1 RGRPRHSNQIKKAKA
16 AKAAKAAK
24 VFPISPPLSGQI
36 RMNSGPSG
44 TRVCL
49 RRASQTTSQPIH
61 GRTACTPPRAYL
73 PGSRARRPGARA
85 GGVRERQPILVAVE
99 LEHRPG
105 GLLDPVHAVGP
116 EVRVFLRSDDEHV
129 SRSQRPDQ
137 LVEVKRDLREPALV
151 VGQIPHV
158 PRLAPP

>member
-1 RGRPRHSNQIKKAKA
+1 DYTIVDRPQVRVAFPAVEILAVEEVLGLGFPFAGRDDRGLFRRGLLCLGGGEARDQESEKNCDGAHRSGPETGRGHFWRRRSYHSSRRDARGRPRHSNQIKKVKA

-61 GRTACTPPRAYL
+61 GRTACTPPRAY
-73 PGSRARRPGARA
+73 
-85 GGVRERQPILVAVE
+85 
-99 LEHRPG
+99 
-105 GLLDPVHAVGP
+105 
-116 EVRVFLRSDDEHV
+116 
-129 SRSQRPDQ
+129 
-137 LVEVKRDLREPALV
+137 
-151 VGQIPHV
+151 
-158 PRLAPP
+158 